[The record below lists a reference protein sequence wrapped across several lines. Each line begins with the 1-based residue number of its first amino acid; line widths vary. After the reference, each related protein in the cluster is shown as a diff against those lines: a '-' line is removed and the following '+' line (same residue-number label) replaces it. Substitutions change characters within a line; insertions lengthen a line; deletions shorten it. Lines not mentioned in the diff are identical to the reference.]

1 MSSAFTDQTL
11 KDRVGLADKAVI
23 EIIERSPQQRL
34 DDSRPDR
41 RGDRRALS
49 GREGIVYAEIDTAL
63 SVEPK
68 QFHDVVGYYNRF
80 DIFDLH
86 VDRSKRDPARF
97 ADSNDLAA
105 GSADAEGVHEMPA
118 VVSFRE
124 SAPAR
129 RER

>member
-1 MSSAFTDQTL
+1 MILDPT
-11 KDRVGLADKAVI
+11 GAVI
-23 EIIERSPQQRL
+23 GEP
-34 DDSRPDR
+34 
-41 RGDRRALS
+41 LS

-80 DIFDLH
+80 DIFDLR

-97 ADSNDLAA
+97 ADSDDLAA
-105 GSADAEGVHEMPA
+105 GSANAEGVHEMPA